1 MAHSAASPFAAGRR
15 RRRRRGATGE
25 GPPCCCRIRRLPY
38 PPTPAP
44 IQAVAR
50 VSGRHRRVRGATNTS
65 RAQITMDNWVR
76 LVGVDE
82 GQGRAYFP
90 YDPGGRYIA
99 RRLSFGSLGVDMNYY
114 NLGPIS
120 GQVLQRPK
128 EGTSA
133 VLNIV
138 LDGHEHLFLVGRRS
152 LLLQL
157 VTGVQQRAR
166 RRADAAASAPHGLH
180 LSAVAARCCFLTL
193 RNDKHEAMQLQ
204 SNHPAKP
211 KSTDGGGASSSGRTT
226 NDGLTAVSEAAFIRG
241 STTFHTSPVR
251 SGRRLRLISAQR
263 RPRCASWLACTN
275 GQLPADGS
283 RIECSSPL
291 SIASSTTSAI
301 FCGGLPVSSR
311 RIMIP
316 KEYTSE
322 RGVISPEVRNSGSM
336 YAKVPFGVVVR
347 YSLVVAKAVRRQM
360 PKSPS
365 LLTRLASRRMFAGF
379 RSPWT
384 IGCGLFEWRNVS
396 AEHIS

>member
-65 RAQITMDNWVR
+65 RAQVGQVWVLGR
-76 LVGVDE
+76 SILCVVLVFSCSHHKLGDAMKSNKLLE
-82 GQGRAYFP
+82 
-90 YDPGGRYIA
+90 
-99 RRLSFGSLGVDMNYY
+99 GVDMNYY